1 MDMIRYS
8 VVLVASTLV
17 AASTPAAAQT
27 RHDSSAPIDFG
38 ADRIELQDK
47 ANRAVLSGSVLVKQ
61 AEMTLNAARMTV
73 AYTGQVVDGSP
84 QVSRL
89 DASGGVSVSRPDQSA
104 RSQFAVYDLQ
114 RREIIM
120 IGNVML
126 VQGGNPV
133 SGGRLRIDLDSGKA
147 YLDGGGAVGGAGG
160 TTTTSGGRV
169 TGRFTVPKRDK

>member
-1 MDMIRYS
+1 MDMIRLPALL
-8 VVLVASTLV
+8 LVSTLL
-17 AASTPAAAQT
+17 AASAPLLAQA
-27 RHDSSAPIDFG
+27 RHDSTAPIDFG

-47 ANRAVLSGSVLVKQ
+47 ANRAVLSGSVSVRQ
-61 AEMTLNAARMTV
+61 AEMTLSSARMTV

-89 DASGGVSVSRPDQSA
+89 DASGGVSVTRPDQSA
-104 RSQFAVYDLQ
+104 RSEYAVYDIQ
-114 RREIIM
+114 RREITM
-120 IGNVML
+120 IGNVTL

-147 YLDGGGAVGGAGG
+147 YLDGGAVGGAGG
-160 TTTTSGGRV
+160 TTSSSGGRV

>member
-1 MDMIRYS
+1 MDMIR
-8 VVLVASTLV
+8 LPALLLASTLL
-17 AASTPAAAQT
+17 AASAPLLAQA
-27 RHDSSAPIDFG
+27 RHDSTAPIDFG

-47 ANRAVLSGSVLVKQ
+47 ANRAVLSGSVSVRQ
-61 AEMTLNAARMTV
+61 AEMTLSSARMTV

-89 DASGGVSVSRPDQSA
+89 DASGGVSVTRPDQSA
-104 RSQFAVYDLQ
+104 RSEYAVYDIQ
-114 RREIIM
+114 RREITM
-120 IGNVML
+120 IGNVTL

-160 TTTTSGGRV
+160 TTSSSGGRV